1 MGLGIITLSMTR
13 CFLATS
19 LNSSLTTPRLI
30 ESQQIRVFNM
40 PKLVSKECPGCHT
53 TTSVAVSL
61 DQYTEYMSSDRRHI
75 QHICLTCQ
83 TICVNGSSQA
93 TVVIVGTTCLKD
105 TTMTTETLQET
116 LLTSG
121 YLTLVDIALLRN
133 GEASAFVAFE
143 SCKNRLFTVVDN
155 DGRVLVPQILLDAD
169 GKPTAVSDAVRV
181 LVPLGLKGWE
191 LWAWLASP
199 SGCLS

>member
-1 MGLGIITLSMTR
+1 M
-13 CFLATS
+13 
-19 LNSSLTTPRLI
+19 
-30 ESQQIRVFNM
+30 
-40 PKLVSKECPGCHT
+40 
-53 TTSVAVSL
+53 
-61 DQYTEYMSSDRRHI
+61 
-75 QHICLTCQ
+75 
-83 TICVNGSSQA
+83 
-93 TVVIVGTTCLKD
+93 IVGTTCLKD

-121 YLTLVDIALLRN
+121 YLTLVDIVLLRN

-199 SGCLS
+199 SGWLSGEVPADVFATDPERAMMAVNAYASSLLPLRED